1 MKSAMA
7 GSISPSSSLNF
18 EEVFQVE
25 DHFPYW
31 KKVAYSTGNWL
42 NTNKRGM
49 TFGVLFA
56 ALIVSFLQLV
66 HFRRV
71 KNPFVATLAGI
82 SIGSPLGVCVNCAAP
97 IAKGIYDT
105 GARVEAALST
115 LISSPTLNIV
125 VLTMLFSIF
134 PLPLAL
140 TKLALVFLT
149 IFIIIPF
156 LGKHH
161 HHAYLEPGATCPE
174 TPSLS

>member
-1 MKSAMA
+1 MRVLRGNKRLIIFAAGLISLVAIFWMGSRYPELDMKSAMA

-18 EEVFQVE
+18 EEAFQVE
-25 DHFPYW
+25 DHFSYW

-42 NTNKRGM
+42 STNKRGM

-56 ALIVSFLQLV
+56 ALIISFLQLL

-71 KNPFVATLAGI
+71 KNPFLATLAGI

-97 IAKGIYDT
+97 ISKGIYDT

-115 LISSPTLNIV
+115 LISSPTLNVI

-140 TKLALVFLT
+140 MKL
-149 IFIIIPF
+149 
-156 LGKHH
+156 
-161 HHAYLEPGATCPE
+161 
-174 TPSLS
+174 